1 MEIGPPLAD
10 VLGRLPWF
18 RDLSREHRAQ
28 LLDEVAARLAVD
40 ASREEFT
47 EMLLEWSLIAHTDTK
62 WARLELL
69 RHSGLLVPPA
79 PRRASRPPEQQQE
92 PPRAA

>member
-18 RDLSREHRAQ
+18 RDLSRDHRAQ
-28 LLDEVAARLAVD
+28 MLDEVTARLSVD

-47 EMLLEWSLIAHTDTK
+47 DMLLVWAQVAHSDTK

-69 RHSGLLVPPA
+69 RHSGLLA
-79 PRRASRPPEQQQE
+79 PRSSSQSHEQQE

>member
-1 MEIGPPLAD
+1 MEVGPPLID

-18 RDLSREHRAQ
+18 RDLSHEHRAQ
-28 LLDEVAARLAVD
+28 MLEDVGARLVVD

-47 EMLLEWSLIAHTDTK
+47 KMLLLWARVAHEDSKWS
-62 WARLELL
+62 RLELL
-69 RHSGLLVPPA
+69 RDSGLLN
-79 PRRASRPPEQQQE
+79 

>member
-18 RDLSREHRAQ
+18 RDLSRDHRAAM
-28 LLDEVAARLAVD
+28 LDAVTARLAVD

-47 EMLLEWSLIAHTDTK
+47 DMLLQWAQVAHSDTK
-62 WARLELL
+62 WARLQLL
-69 RHSGLLVPPA
+69 RESGLLNPGDHP
-79 PRRASRPPEQQQE
+79 SRSEQE

>member
-47 EMLLEWSLIAHTDTK
+47 EMLLEWALIAHTDTPGAPTPQRAACPSGAP
-62 WARLELL
+62 ARLK
-69 RHSGLLVPPA
+69 
-79 PRRASRPPEQQQE
+79 
-92 PPRAA
+92 AA

>member
-10 VLGRLPWF
+10 VLSRLPWF
-18 RDLSREHRAQ
+18 RDLSRDHRAQ
-28 LLDEVAARLAVD
+28 MLDEVAARLAVD

-47 EMLLEWSLIAHTDTK
+47 DMLLGWAEIAHRDTK

-69 RHSGLLVPPA
+69 RHSGLL
-79 PRRASRPPEQQQE
+79 RPISESGQADQE

>member
-1 MEIGPPLAD
+1 MTNT
-10 VLGRLPWF
+10 
-18 RDLSREHRAQ
+18 
-28 LLDEVAARLAVD
+28 LLTDSQQSQDRFARQVAARLAVD

-47 EMLLEWSLIAHTDTK
+47 DMLLGWAEIAHRDTK

-69 RHSGLLVPPA
+69 RHSGLL
-79 PRRASRPPEQQQE
+79 RPISESGQADQE

>member
-1 MEIGPPLAD
+1 MEDGPPLVD

-18 RDLSREHRAQ
+18 RDLSRAHRAQ
-28 LLDEVAARLAVD
+28 MLEEVGARLVVES
-40 ASREEFT
+40 SRAEFT
-47 EMLLEWSLIAHTDTK
+47 EILLHWAQVAYTDTK

-69 RHSGLLVPPA
+69 KDSGLLD
-79 PRRASRPPEQQQE
+79 

>member
-18 RDLSREHRAQ
+18 RDLSRDHRAQ
-28 LLDEVAARLAVD
+28 MLDEVAARLAVD

-47 EMLLEWSLIAHTDTK
+47 TMLLDWAQVAHNDTK

-69 RHSGLLVPPA
+69 RQSGML
-79 PRRASRPPEQQQE
+79 RAGSQHRGPDRQE